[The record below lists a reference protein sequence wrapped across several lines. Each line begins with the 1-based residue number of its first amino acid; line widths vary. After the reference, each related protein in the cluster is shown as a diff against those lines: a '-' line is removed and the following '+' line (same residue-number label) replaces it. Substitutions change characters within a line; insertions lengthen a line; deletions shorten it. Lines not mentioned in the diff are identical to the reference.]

1 MAVEVE
7 RKFLVADAAWRD
19 GADAGRRL
27 RQAYL
32 ADTESLSVRVR
43 IEEGGGARLT
53 IKSAGAGL
61 SRQEFEYPIPADDAE
76 ALIALRQGG
85 LVEKT
90 RHHVRHGGRVWEVD
104 VFAGDNDGLVL
115 AEIEL
120 PGEDAALDIPAWTGE
135 EVTGQ
140 LQYYSSRLAR
150 HPYCRWRGPQRG
162 G

>member
-7 RKFLVADAAWRD
+7 RKFLIADAAWQN

-43 IEEGGGARLT
+43 VEEGGGARLT

-61 SRQEFEYPIPADDAE
+61 SRQEFEYPIPGDDAE

-104 VFAGDNDGLVL
+104 VFVGDNAGLVL

-120 PGEDAALDIPAWTGE
+120 AGDEAGLDIPSWIGE
-135 EVTGQ
+135 EVTGRP
-140 LQYYSSRLAR
+140 QYYSSRLAR
-150 HPYCRWRGPQRG
+150 HPYCRWPDPQRG